1 MEHHSKLF
9 WDCIIQSTPWFH
21 PAYFPILNLYAHEDL
36 SFSSKVVVGWVRSDQ
51 RMLQLKPSW
60 MELELGLL
68 LHFNIPRAEI
78 NWNPTEFMVINL
90 FLSSAP
96 VQQTTSTG
104 WHVDC
109 LLTSVQARQGR
120 GWWWWWG
127 LLQDNALS
135 CVGQYIYLCSWNT
148 LAPLYSPYSSSYGQL
163 YGITNYL
170 CGHMHH
176 RLTKWHV
183 HSTHVVL
190 SISCH
195 VLLLLLL
202 LLVVL
207 NPLHVVVGCSRGKQ
221 NYVDKSNTVSTEF
234 RVL

>member
-1 MEHHSKLF
+1 MFLEHS
-9 WDCIIQSTPWFH
+9 
-21 PAYFPILNLYAHEDL
+21 
-36 SFSSKVVVGWVRSDQ
+36 
-51 RMLQLKPSW
+51 
-60 MELELGLL
+60 
-68 LHFNIPRAEI
+68 
-78 NWNPTEFMVINL
+78 
-90 FLSSAP
+90 
-96 VQQTTSTG
+96 
-104 WHVDC
+104 
-109 LLTSVQARQGR
+109 
-120 GWWWWWG
+120 
-127 LLQDNALS
+127 
-135 CVGQYIYLCSWNT
+135 

-176 RLTKWHV
+176 RLAKWHV

-190 SISCH
+190 SISFH

-202 LLVVL
+202 RLLHLVL